1 MKTAFKLLF
10 IFCNCSALFAQQ
22 WKDKKY
28 HYDSTLNVVYG
39 TATNFNGGTD
49 TLKMDIYTPYC
60 DDQAHIATRPLLLVI
75 HGGAFLAGDKGE
87 SNITAICKQ
96 FAKRGYVTASINYR
110 LGFISDKLAWNCN
123 YPNYSCVFSTDSAE
137 WYRAY
142 FRAIQDG
149 KGALR
154 YLINRHKSFR
164 IDTSNVFLAG
174 ESAGAII
181 SLGIGLMDTASE
193 KPLQAY
199 AISDA
204 AKPNTNTANCPYNA
218 GKTFSNSLIPRPDL
232 GSIEG
237 NIEPSNIQYTIK
249 GIGNMYG
256 AVMGDILKLHKS
268 NKPKPS
274 IFSFHQP
281 CDMVVPI
288 DSGRVFTGLS
298 WCMTNGYGCFAIAN
312 SAKLYGSRT
321 ISQWNSNFNYGYNIH
336 NEFTSTNFPY
346 SFLIGKGSCSDQIN
360 NPCHAYDNF
369 TLRADNLA
377 NFFAPMVSTSPICDT
392 TFFPSSLS
400 NNYSKNKINL
410 YPNPAKTTIT
420 IEHFSSSP
428 LSLSIYNSLGQ
439 TMLINL
445 VLNEKKTSLD
455 IRFLPA
461 GIYSVLIKDSN
472 EVVKVMRLVRE

>member
-1 MKTAFKLLF
+1 MKTTLKLLF
-10 IFCNCSALFAQQ
+10 IFFQCSALYAQQ

-39 TATNFNGGTD
+39 KAINFNGGID

-87 SNITAICKQ
+87 SNITSICKQ

-123 YPNYSCVFSTDSAE
+123 YPNYSCVFATDSAE

-154 YLINRHKSFR
+154 YLINRHKLYR

-174 ESAGAII
+174 ESAGAFTA
-181 SLGIGLMDTASE
+181 LGIGLMDTASE
-193 KPLQAY
+193 KPVQAY
-199 AISDA
+199 AINDA
-204 AKPNTNTANCPYNA
+204 VKPNANAFNCQYNT
-218 GKTFSNSLIPRPDL
+218 GKNFSSNIVRPDL
-232 GSIEG
+232 GNIEG

-281 CDMVVPI
+281 CDIVVPI
-288 DSGRVFTGLS
+288 DSGRVFAGLS
-298 WCMTNGYGCFAIAN
+298 WCMTNGYGCYGIAN
-312 SAKLYGSRT
+312 TAKLYSSRAF
-321 ISQWNSNFNYGYNIH
+321 SQWNSNFNYGYNIH

-369 TLRADNLA
+369 TLRLDNLA

-410 YPNPAKTTIT
+410 YPIPAQTSIT

-428 LSLSIYNSLGQ
+428 LSLSICNSMGQ
-439 TMLINL
+439 TMLNNL
-445 VLNEKKTSLD
+445 TLNEKKTNLD

-461 GIYSVLIKDSN
+461 GIYSVFIKDPN
-472 EVVKVMRLVRE
+472 GVVQVMRLVRE

>member
-1 MKTAFKLLF
+1 MKATFKLLF
-10 IFCNCSALFAQQ
+10 IFLQCSALYAQQ

-39 TATNFNGGTD
+39 KAINFNGGID

-60 DDQAHIATRPLLLVI
+60 DDKSHIATRPLLLVI

-87 SNITAICKQ
+87 SNITSICKQ

-123 YPNYSCVFSTDSAE
+123 YPNYSCVFATDSAE

-154 YLINRHKSFR
+154 YLINRHKLYR

-174 ESAGAII
+174 ESAGAFTA
-181 SLGIGLMDTASE
+181 LGIGLMDTASE
-193 KPLQAY
+193 KPVQAN
-199 AISDA
+199 AINDA
-204 AKPNTNTANCPYNA
+204 VKPNANALNCQYNT
-218 GKTFSNSLIPRPDL
+218 GKNFSNNIARPDL
-232 GSIEG
+232 GNIEG
-237 NIEPSNIQYTIK
+237 NIEPSTIHYTIK

-256 AVMGDILKLHKS
+256 AMLSNLLKQQKS
-268 NKPKPS
+268 NTVKPG
-274 IFSFHQP
+274 IFSYHQP
-281 CDMVVPI
+281 CDIVVPI
-288 DSGRVFTGLS
+288 DSGRVFAGLS
-298 WCMTNGYGCFAIAN
+298 WCMTNGYGCYGIAN
-312 SAKLYGSRT
+312 TAKLYGSRT
-321 ISQWNSNFNYGYNIH
+321 FSQWNSNFNYGYNIH

-369 TLRADNLA
+369 TLRLDNLA
-377 NFFAPMVSTSPICDT
+377 NFFAPLVSTSPICDT
-392 TFFPSSLS
+392 TFFSSSLS
-400 NNYSKNKINL
+400 NNDFKNKINL
-410 YPNPAKTTIT
+410 YPNPANTSIT
-420 IEHFSSSP
+420 IEQFSSSP
-428 LSLSIYNSLGQ
+428 LSVSIYNSVGQ
-439 TMLINL
+439 TMLNNL
-445 VLNEKKTSLD
+445 ALNEKKTSLD

-472 EVVKVMRLVRE
+472 GVVQVMRLVRE

>member
-10 IFCNCSALFAQQ
+10 IFCQFTALYAQQ

-39 TATNFNGGTD
+39 KAINFNGGID

-87 SNITAICKQ
+87 SNITSICKQ

-110 LGFISDKLAWNCN
+110 LGFISDEFAWNCN
-123 YPNYSCVFSTDSAE
+123 YPNYSCVFATDSAE

-154 YLINRHKSFR
+154 YLINRHKAFR
-164 IDTSNVFLAG
+164 IDTSNVFLVG
-174 ESAGAII
+174 ESAGAFTA
-181 SLGIGLMDTASE
+181 LGIGLMDTASE
-193 KPLQAY
+193 KPVQAY
-199 AISDA
+199 AINDA
-204 AKPNTNTANCPYNA
+204 VRPNTNAANCSYNS
-218 GKTFSNSLIPRPDL
+218 GKSFPNTYIPRPDL
-232 GSIEG
+232 GSIAG
-237 NIEPSNIQYTIK
+237 NIEPSTIHYTIK

-256 AVMGDILKLHKS
+256 AMFSNLLKQQKS
-268 NKPKPS
+268 NTIKPG
-274 IFSFHQP
+274 IFSYHQP
-281 CDMVVPI
+281 CDIVVPI
-288 DSGRVFTGLS
+288 DSGRVFAGLS
-298 WCMTNGYGCFAIAN
+298 WCMANGYGCYGIAN
-312 SAKLYGSRT
+312 TAKLYGSRAF
-321 ISQWNSNFNYGYNIH
+321 SQWNSNFNYGYNIH

-369 TLRADNLA
+369 TLRLDNLA

-400 NNYSKNKINL
+400 KNYSKNKINL
-410 YPNPAKTTIT
+410 YPNPANTSIT
-420 IEHFSSSP
+420 IEHFSPSP
-428 LSLSIYNSLGQ
+428 LSLCIYNSVGQ
-439 TMLINL
+439 TMLNNIL
-445 VLNEKKTSLD
+445 LNEKKTNLD

-461 GIYSVLIKDSN
+461 GIYSVFVKDSN
-472 EVVKVMRLVRE
+472 GVVQVMRLVRE

>member
-1 MKTAFKLLF
+1 MKATFKLLF
-10 IFCNCSALFAQQ
+10 IFLQCSALYAQQ

-39 TATNFNGGTD
+39 KAINFNGGID

-60 DDQAHIATRPLLLVI
+60 DDKAHIATRPLLLVI

-87 SNITAICKQ
+87 SNITSICKQ

-123 YPNYSCVFSTDSAE
+123 YPNYSCVFASDSAE

-154 YLINRHKSFR
+154 YLINRHKLFR

-174 ESAGAII
+174 ESAGAFTA
-181 SLGIGLMDTASE
+181 LGIGLMDTASE
-193 KPLQAY
+193 KPVQAY
-199 AISDA
+199 AINDA
-204 AKPNTNTANCPYNA
+204 VKPNANAFNCQYNT
-218 GKTFSNSLIPRPDL
+218 GKTFSNNIARPDL
-232 GSIEG
+232 GNIEG
-237 NIEPSNIQYTIK
+237 NIEPSTIHYTIK

-256 AVMGDILKLHKS
+256 AMLSNLLKQQKT
-268 NKPKPS
+268 NTVKPG
-274 IFSFHQP
+274 IFSYHQP
-281 CDMVVPI
+281 CDIVVPI
-288 DSGRVFTGLS
+288 DSGRVFAGLS
-298 WCMTNGYGCFAIAN
+298 WCMTNGYGCYGIAN
-312 SAKLYGSRT
+312 TAKLYGSRT
-321 ISQWNSNFNYGYNIH
+321 FSQWNSSFNYGYNIH

-369 TLRADNLA
+369 TLRLDNLA
-377 NFFAPMVSTSPICDT
+377 NFFAPLVSTSPICDT

-400 NNYSKNKINL
+400 NNDFKNKINL
-410 YPNPAKTTIT
+410 YPNPANTSIT
-420 IEHFSSSP
+420 IEHFSSSQ
-428 LSLSIYNSLGQ
+428 LSVSIYNSVGQ
-439 TMLINL
+439 TMLNNML
-445 VLNEKKTSLD
+445 LNEKKNHLD

-472 EVVKVMRLVRE
+472 GVVQVMRLVRE